1 MRRSSGE
8 LLILL
13 AACIIHVD
21 HCACERLDYER
32 DLCTDARVVVGNKYY
47 TIVDD
52 EPMTFDQAKS
62 TCGSVGGRL
71 ASTRY
76 PAHYRAYRELMNT
89 VNGRYRVLLCVSVTH
104 GGGVTTAAVSS
115 WVEIALSPV
124 NILITGGS
132 RRSQSGGYL
141 MGQFQEEAYTIDPDL
156 QVEESNSY
164 PRFVDKWD
172 WTCRLP
178 EGTFIMRVENP
189 HGTSGRDWLPYE
201 QEVTLFPQGYPTC
214 YIRYLPS
221 NDLGPE
227 HSFYWSLKQ
236 APDGFPGVDWGNDTR
251 TGQYQEEL
259 IVKDHV
265 PGEYILRLDILT
277 NGVLCVT
284 GNCSYAEWKF
294 TIPAPPAN
302 ARQPVCAAD
311 IPVPLSSVEC
321 NRTQPYSEED
331 PGWAGEGCECREVSN
346 LCAVSPTEG
355 IALTTRFDLSCL
367 DFEGIGA
374 IRYEYY
380 YRTRATATVST
391 LVTSKESGHYNLLY
405 HGMSPTPRP
414 FKLPSGLA
422 ADDFKVFILVEAS
435 DQQGTTKT
443 SELELT
449 VRLPPSFEELLT
461 AIDETDAEVQR
472 AIRLANKMEAVHLS
486 TITATTLNN
495 IRAEGSYPVDDWRAN
510 RNATAT
516 AFRAINELTDGILK
530 GKKRMEVVTM
540 ISSQDFQVVVNR
552 TDCRWWFDY
561 ENHTVHFTSFED
573 GTWFRLPPLRVIV
586 KAYARSVLKIR
597 GVISQSRLQSIARD
611 HFCASRG
618 TQVFHSRWRN
628 PFEYATNFS
637 RRDLKVGI
645 GGLHFTDALE
655 RKGISGLE
663 EPVEFSILRHNQ
675 SAAAME
681 FDDVAEIVYV
691 PFKYNSSIDP
701 PDMYI
706 FLAPRDPLVSPA
718 FTLYLAYG
726 IKPNASQFDLTTTL
740 PVPANMSYS
749 LDLAENVTVTSDPY
763 SWRMRL
769 GDVDPVTWG
778 GNDTNWYLGI
788 KRAEIEGNDDEGG
801 SSVPLGVYIEPVEC
815 VFFDEKRHFW
825 SRRGCEVGPLTSRTH
840 LHCLCDH
847 LTKFSG
853 LVAPNEINFERALKG
868 FLLLKNLIQNPVG
881 IMTCCVLFSFYIALC
896 VPWTRK
902 NDAKDLGKVT
912 TAAIFD
918 DTEDPKPRY
927 YMRVFTGP
935 RVNAGTTAKVSIT
948 LHGAARECGP
958 FLLHQPYAAMFERGN
973 VAGFVLCTQTDPGWL
988 THVRVWHDNSG
999 KEPSWFLDRIIVD
1012 DLLLEEQHFFLCNRW
1027 LAFDEDDG
1035 KIERVLPAAKDEQLV
1050 AFSTL
1055 FADRTTKDLRD
1066 GHIWYSVYGRPA
1078 SSPFTRTQ
1086 RVSCCLSI
1094 VMCTMLANIMFFGR
1108 GDDFDQPEPV
1118 NIFGFDV
1125 KIPISWPQIV
1135 IGLQSAAVVF
1145 PINAVIIWIFRSVKP
1160 RPDKAHKKGTLA
1172 TSGDIQKDKSDGR
1185 RRAKRSSQTKPT
1197 STELSSTQIYLMNV
1211 EPSLPEQVRKE
1222 AARAQQHIKRDQVTQ
1237 MTSPGQAKSQGFLLV
1252 FVTTNTAAFFVMLYS
1267 FEFGREKTEAWLLIF
1282 LTSFLSDLIL
1292 IQPVKILAMAALF
1305 AVFYKKADKREE
1317 GKRCDLKQCE
1327 DIAKEQKQSTP
1338 TPALPG
1344 SPDLAQA
1351 RMVAVRR
1358 RKLRTILKEVSVYAL
1373 FLGVV
1378 MLAAYGQKN
1387 HMAFHMSNEVQRLVV
1402 HGEEMSFEEVS
1413 DSESY
1418 WTWLEDAAV
1427 PSLYPDAPAA
1437 GPDPPVYRV
1446 GPIRLRQARVKM
1458 DPDCLTTVSP
1468 ANQTS
1473 GCGRRYDFFSQD
1485 EGRYGEGWLPL
1496 PAVNISALNGTNGT
1510 AGTADGNSTSPWRFR
1525 ASEDLQELP
1534 YAGEHNVYFGGGYVA
1549 DTSHNSTQTLAT
1561 LRDLKNHG
1569 WIDRAT
1575 RAVFTD
1581 VTLYSPDANL
1591 FSIVTLLV
1599 EFPGVGAAFPR
1610 WEVHTVRLYRFHG
1623 AWDVWMALVYI
1634 SALAVFTLVFAIRE
1648 VRKAYNSGALYL
1660 MDFWNWVEVIIILQS
1675 LAAVATF
1682 FYSEA
1687 VLEEVAGDDVT
1698 GLAGNFV
1705 NYRRAAFWDGV
1716 YTYVVAALLCSVT
1729 LKMTHLLRFSHRAS
1743 LLTHTLRLS
1752 VRPLS
1757 GFSVMFF
1764 LYFFA
1769 FAILMHL
1776 TFGLRMRSYSSFA
1789 RTFEALVTIIAGDL
1803 NFAEISTT
1811 TGNLGVFVLF
1821 LFVLVFNICL
1831 IGFFVAII
1839 DESYHIAKEDEQLES
1854 TDNDLKGFFKYQ
1866 MQKLKPRNKAREA
1879 SVENTTMMGP
1889 GYAELKVNVIKR
1901 LRTAFDDL
1909 DER

>member
-1 MRRSSGE
+1 MVVWSS
-8 LLILL
+8 
-13 AACIIHVD
+13 
-21 HCACERLDYER
+21 
-32 DLCTDARVVVGNKYY
+32 
-47 TIVDD
+47 
-52 EPMTFDQAKS
+52 
-62 TCGSVGGRL
+62 
-71 ASTRY
+71 
-76 PAHYRAYRELMNT
+76 
-89 VNGRYRVLLCVSVTH
+89 
-104 GGGVTTAAVSS
+104 
-115 WVEIALSPV
+115 
-124 NILITGGS
+124 
-132 RRSQSGGYL
+132 
-141 MGQFQEEAYTIDPDL
+141 
-156 QVEESNSY
+156 
-164 PRFVDKWD
+164 
-172 WTCRLP
+172 
-178 EGTFIMRVENP
+178 
-189 HGTSGRDWLPYE
+189 
-201 QEVTLFPQGYPTC
+201 
-214 YIRYLPS
+214 
-221 NDLGPE
+221 
-227 HSFYWSLKQ
+227 
-236 APDGFPGVDWGNDTR
+236 
-251 TGQYQEEL
+251 
-259 IVKDHV
+259 
-265 PGEYILRLDILT
+265 
-277 NGVLCVT
+277 
-284 GNCSYAEWKF
+284 
-294 TIPAPPAN
+294 
-302 ARQPVCAAD
+302 
-311 IPVPLSSVEC
+311 
-321 NRTQPYSEED
+321 
-331 PGWAGEGCECREVSN
+331 
-346 LCAVSPTEG
+346 
-355 IALTTRFDLSCL
+355 
-367 DFEGIGA
+367 
-374 IRYEYY
+374 
-380 YRTRATATVST
+380 
-391 LVTSKESGHYNLLY
+391 
-405 HGMSPTPRP
+405 
-414 FKLPSGLA
+414 
-422 ADDFKVFILVEAS
+422 
-435 DQQGTTKT
+435 
-443 SELELT
+443 
-449 VRLPPSFEELLT
+449 
-461 AIDETDAEVQR
+461 
-472 AIRLANKMEAVHLS
+472 
-486 TITATTLNN
+486 
-495 IRAEGSYPVDDWRAN
+495 
-510 RNATAT
+510 
-516 AFRAINELTDGILK
+516 
-530 GKKRMEVVTM
+530 
-540 ISSQDFQVVVNR
+540 
-552 TDCRWWFDY
+552 
-561 ENHTVHFTSFED
+561 
-573 GTWFRLPPLRVIV
+573 
-586 KAYARSVLKIR
+586 
-597 GVISQSRLQSIARD
+597 
-611 HFCASRG
+611 
-618 TQVFHSRWRN
+618 
-628 PFEYATNFS
+628 
-637 RRDLKVGI
+637 
-645 GGLHFTDALE
+645 
-655 RKGISGLE
+655 
-663 EPVEFSILRHNQ
+663 
-675 SAAAME
+675 
-681 FDDVAEIVYV
+681 
-691 PFKYNSSIDP
+691 
-701 PDMYI
+701 
-706 FLAPRDPLVSPA
+706 
-718 FTLYLAYG
+718 
-726 IKPNASQFDLTTTL
+726 
-740 PVPANMSYS
+740 
-749 LDLAENVTVTSDPY
+749 
-763 SWRMRL
+763 
-769 GDVDPVTWG
+769 
-778 GNDTNWYLGI
+778 
-788 KRAEIEGNDDEGG
+788 
-801 SSVPLGVYIEPVEC
+801 
-815 VFFDEKRHFW
+815 
-825 SRRGCEVGPLTSRTH
+825 VGPLTSRTH

-927 YMRVFTGP
+927 YIRVFTGP
-935 RVNAGTTAKVSIT
+935 RVNAGTTAKVFFSIQILKVNDLDQTAVTMVSGAVADTLRCLVSIT
-948 LHGAARECGP
+948 LHGATRECGP
-958 FLLHQPYAAMFERGN
+958 FLLHQPYSAMFERGN
-973 VAGFVLCTQTDPGWL
+973 VAGFVLCTHTDPGWL

-1027 LAFDEDDG
+1027 LAFDEDNG

-1118 NIFGFDV
+1118 NVFGFDV

-1160 RPDKAHKKGTLA
+1160 RPDKAQKKDAGTLA

-1222 AARAQQHIKRDQVTQ
+1222 AARAQQHTKRDQVTQ
-1237 MTSPGQAKSQGFLLV
+1237 MISPGQTKSQEVNEKYAVLEDPGNSTPGLLPWWFAYIGFLLV

-1267 FEFGREKTEAWLLIF
+1267 FEFGREKAEAWLLIF

-1305 AVFYKKADKREE
+1305 AVFYKKADKGEE

-1387 HMAFHMSNEVQRLVV
+1387 HMAFHMSNEVQRLIV

-1413 DSESY
+1413 DADSY

-1427 PSLYPDAPAA
+1427 PSLYPDVPAA

-1458 DPDCLTTVSP
+1458 VSP
-1468 ANQTS
+1468 ANQTTS
-1473 GCGRRYDFFSQD
+1473 GCGRRYDYFSQD

-1496 PAVNISALNGTNGT
+1496 PAVNISALNGTNDT
-1510 AGTADGNSTSPWRFR
+1510 AGTADANSTSPWRFR
-1525 ASEDLQELP
+1525 EAEDLQELP

-1549 DTSHNSTQTLAT
+1549 DTPHNSLQTLAT

-1569 WIDRAT
+1569 WVDRAT

-1599 EFPGVGAAFPR
+1599 EFPGLGAAFPR

-1634 SALAVFTLVFAIRE
+1634 SALAVFTLVFTIRE

-1660 MDFWNWVEVIIILQS
+1660 TDFWNWVEVIIILQS

-1757 GFSVMFF
+1757 GFS
-1764 LYFFA
+1764 
-1769 FAILMHL
+1769 
-1776 TFGLRMRSYSSFA
+1776 
-1789 RTFEALVTIIAGDL
+1789 
-1803 NFAEISTT
+1803 
-1811 TGNLGVFVLF
+1811 
-1821 LFVLVFNICL
+1821 
-1831 IGFFVAII
+1831 
-1839 DESYHIAKEDEQLES
+1839 EDEQLES

-1866 MQKLKPRNKAREA
+1866 MQKLKPRKKAREA
-1879 SVENTTMMGP
+1879 SVENTAMMGP